1 MQRTKPNKAEEMA
14 AQKPSPCD
22 VCEFGRGSAR
32 CRGCPHSFPRT
43 WGDFGWCV
51 LFLVVLFGVVFTVA
65 ALWFV

>member
-1 MQRTKPNKAEEMA
+1 MQRTKPNKAEETA

-43 WGDFGWCV
+43 WGDLGLCALVLAV
-51 LFLVVLFGVVFTVA
+51 LFVVFFIVA
-65 ALWFV
+65 ALCV